1 MFKKLT
7 LAVGAASLM
16 LASAGSFAHSIRGNV
31 YCDANVNGV
40 IDANDTLLNNV
51 RVVMSHPTEGEVSVL
66 TGYNL
71 ARPGYYY
78 SSMPSEVYTPYS
90 QTLDASTLP
99 ADAVFVNPPLNGN
112 TFQFSA
118 SSKRLVQ
125 DWLIESASCQPQV
138 PVIEVCTEVTLNPD
152 GSSNMSDADGISGDG
167 CDVLTQGIP
176 VGTVD
181 NVDGTYRVRVTN
193 IGSETLT
200 NVTINAP
207 ELGLVSVPLPA
218 SCGDLSPGEEC
229 VITHDDASLLFGG
242 LSNPGICEAPGMIS
256 RSATATGVGSVS
268 GITVTDDDP
277 AMIDCVAEPH
287 ISLVKEVSLDGVT
300 FVDANTVDAAP
311 VGRLGADASYRL
323 RVIND
328 GTEALH
334 NIVVSDAALGI
345 VDVAVS
351 PSTLMPGDSVVLDSG
366 SAGFSALQVDGR
378 CDSAGVL
385 LNVAQVNASGVSSDI
400 AVSADDPAYVRCENP
415 QIRLLKQVSLDGV
428 QFFDADQSSDSDVP
442 VGVVGHSQA
451 YYRLIVSNV
460 GSEVLES
467 VLISDETLGIEAVVA
482 DLAVGETRTIDSGV
496 TGFAALSRPG
506 ICAND
511 GVVSNVA
518 RVDAIGLD
526 SEVVVS
532 DANPAYVNCV
542 VGPAIDIRKQ
552 IRLSNGQFMDADTP
566 DEGPVGLLGVNAAYR
581 FIVRNVGGENLTNVV
596 INDATLGLSNVAV
609 GDLAVGAEVVI
620 NQSTP
625 GFSALSVTNH
635 CDAVGTKHN
644 RASVSASGVIS
655 GVAVNDAD
663 PAYSTCEAPVACNL
677 TVDQTCSVQAQA
689 SNDLLCTS
697 AISATTLRYTGPSVQ
712 NATVVFKG
720 ASGGS
725 ATYNNVDLQQN
736 VTVLTMASQNGYTV
750 DAGVGNKLGAKSS
763 IFINGKEEII
773 HTSCSAVYSA
783 GKPAPLDA
791 NTPYPPNSVKGAP
804 SPLWHVVNFRQ
815 NDNVVMVETPVQS
828 EFADSCEV
836 PNAGGMVTYGYKIT
850 NTGNTNVHLNSVL
863 DSHYGER
870 LSNPPQAL
878 AAGGVLQLTHGP
890 VNVTQAMT
898 NSVLV
903 DADVD
908 PANGASCSATDT
920 VVITAKPAPAQTCA
934 DGKPKAL
941 GFKYVGGSCS
951 DSNHQQGTKA
961 TCSGDST
968 DEEPVTITFKDKNGN
983 VLLTRTVNLG
993 ESMLVQAGDKFE
1005 SETHVVISDMANRVL
1020 QSLNIHTSC
1029 SAPLLVGDQHG
1040 GVILDAFIAGS
1051 DGGKGGKGGKG
1062 SKGKGGKGDKG
1073 GKGSKGS
1080 KGKKK

>member
-1 MFKKLT
+1 MFRKLT

-16 LASAGSFAHSIRGNV
+16 LASAGSFAHSIQGRV

-66 TGYNL
+66 TGYSPT
-71 ARPGYYY
+71 RPGYYH
-78 SSMPSEVYTPYS
+78 SSMPTEVYTPYS
-90 QTLDASTLP
+90 QTLDAATLP
-99 ADAVFVNPPLNGN
+99 ADAVFVNPPLNGK
-112 TFQFSA
+112 TFQFSPT
-118 SSKRLVQ
+118 SKRLFQ
-125 DWLIESASCQPQV
+125 DWLIESTSCQPPV

-176 VGTVD
+176 VGTVN
-181 NVDGTYRVRVTN
+181 NVDGTYRVRVKN

-200 NVTINAP
+200 NVTVNSP

-229 VITHDDASLLFGG
+229 VITRDDASG
-242 LSNPGICEAPGMIS
+242 LSSPRICEAPGMIS

-277 AMIDCVAEPH
+277 AMIQCVAEPH

-300 FVDANTVDAAP
+300 FVDANTADAAP

-334 NIVVSDAALGI
+334 NIVISDAALGL
-345 VDVAVS
+345 VDVAVT
-351 PSTLMPGDSVVLDSG
+351 PSTLLPGDSVVLDSG
-366 SAGFSALQVDGR
+366 SAGFSALHVDGR

-385 LNVAQVNASGVSSDI
+385 LNMAAVNASGVSSDI
-400 AVSADDPAYVRCENP
+400 PVSAEDPAYVRCENP
-415 QIRLLKQVSLDGV
+415 QIRLLKQVSLDGT

-451 YYRLIVSNV
+451 YYRLIVSNI

-467 VLISDETLGIEAVVA
+467 VLVSDETLGIETVIAN
-482 DLAVGETRTIDSGV
+482 LAVGEIRTIDSGV
-496 TGFAALSRPG
+496 TGFAALSRPD

-526 SEVVVS
+526 SEGVVS
-532 DANPAYVNCV
+532 DANPAHVNCV
-542 VGPAIDIRKQ
+542 AGPAIDIRKQ

-596 INDATLGLSNVAV
+596 ISDATLGLSDVAV
-609 GDLAVGAEVVI
+609 GNLAVGAEVVI
-620 NQSTP
+620 NQATP
-625 GFSALSVTNH
+625 GFAALSVTNH

-644 RASVSASGVIS
+644 RASVSANGVIS

-677 TVDQTCSVQAQA
+677 TVDQTCSVQSEQKG
-689 SNDLLCTS
+689 LMCTS
-697 AISATTLRYTGPSVQ
+697 AISATTLRYTGPSIQ

-720 ASGGS
+720 ASGGT

-736 VTVLTMASQNGYTV
+736 ITVLTSASQNGYTF

-773 HTSCSAVYSA
+773 HTSCSAVYAA
-783 GKPAPLDA
+783 GVAAPLDA

-815 NDNVVMVETPVQS
+815 NDNVVMAEVPVQT

-850 NTGNTNVHLNSVL
+850 NTGNTHVNLNSVL
-863 DSHYGER
+863 DSSYGER
-870 LSNPPQAL
+870 LSNPPRAL
-878 AAGGVLQLTHGP
+878 AAGGVLQLMHGP

-898 NSVLV
+898 NSVTV
-903 DADVD
+903 TADVN
-908 PANGASCSATDT
+908 PANGASCSATDS
-920 VVITAKPAPAQTCA
+920 VSITAKPAPAQTCA

-941 GFKYVGGSCS
+941 SFKYVGGSCS

-968 DEEPVTITFKDKNGN
+968 NRQPVQLTVKDKNGR
-983 VLLTRTVNLG
+983 VYVTRTVNIG
-993 ESMLVQAGDKFE
+993 ESVLVETSMLGADKFE
-1005 SETHVVISDMANRVL
+1005 TDSYVEISTTSGQVL
-1020 QSLNIHTSC
+1020 QTIKLHTSC
-1029 SAPLLVGDQHG
+1029 SAPLNVGDQHG
-1040 GVILDAFIAGS
+1040 GVILDGFVAGS
-1051 DGGKGGKGGKG
+1051 DGGKGGKG
-1062 SKGKGGKGDKG
+1062 SKGKGSKADKGSKGKGT
-1073 GKGSKGS
+1073 KGS